1 MCDSEEL
8 DGDLDQIVRVVKLTG
23 FVNSADDFT
32 AQSGVMN
39 GASDTFN
46 KVLGTKFQHA
56 RSALGMNVLPMN
68 VAVEIEA
75 IVEVAP
81 KARL

>member
-1 MCDSEEL
+1 MR
-8 DGDLDQIVRVVKLTG
+8 IVKLTG
-23 FVNSADDFT
+23 FVNSADEFT
-32 AQSGVMN
+32 SQSGVMN

-46 KVLGTKFQHA
+46 QVFGTKFKHA
-56 RSALGMNVLPMN
+56 RSALGMNVLPLN